1 LRGGFEKIVAKEII
15 TPLENSS
22 QKIIIITA
30 PSGSGKTT
38 IVQHLLQQMPQLAF
52 SVSACTRKPRANEV
66 DGVNYHFIDIEEFTH
81 KIATHE
87 FAEFEMVYEGK
98 YYGTLKSE
106 LNRIW
111 ENKQTPVVDIDV
123 QGALR
128 LMKHYQLNAL
138 SIFIQ
143 APSLEILAERLK
155 NRGTET
161 EFSLNERIAKASDE
175 LNYASRFN
183 HTVVNDQLDVAC
195 NQVEQLIAHFL
206 HI

>member
-1 LRGGFEKIVAKEII
+1 LDIA
-15 TPLENSS
+15 S

-38 IVQHLLQQMPQLAF
+38 IVQYLLKEMPTLAF
-52 SVSACTRKPRANEV
+52 SVSACTRRARATEQH
-66 DGVNYHFIDIEEFTH
+66 GINYYFITLEDFTH
-81 KIATHE
+81 KIAAHE

-111 ENKQTPVVDIDV
+111 QHGQTPLVDIDV

-128 LMKHYQLNAL
+128 LMKHYQQNAL

-143 APSLEILAERLK
+143 APSLKILAERLHH
-155 NRGTET
+155 RGTET
-161 EFSLNERIAKASDE
+161 ADSLKERIDKAKEELSFASK
-175 LNYASRFN
+175 FN
-183 HTVVNDQLDVAC
+183 HIVVNDTLDKAC
-195 NQVEQLIAHFL
+195 EEAKVYIQQFL
-206 HI
+206 QA